1 MILVRCDI
9 GSFDVCDLDG
19 RPGAKVF
26 FVRHHNSLVEAKE
39 QAAST
44 ASQKQWIDNPN
55 RPALRREIT
64 VV

>member
-9 GSFDVCDLDG
+9 GSFDVCELDG

-39 QAAST
+39 AAKAS
-44 ASQKQWIDNPN
+44 ASQRQWIDNPN
-55 RPALRREIT
+55 RPALKREVT
-64 VV
+64 VL